1 MKQVIAVAVL
11 LPLPALALQ
20 IPQSAKNGD
29 PRVCNVAFNPDEIV
43 DVTVPAGNTV
53 TLKFG
58 PNERVAYVS
67 VSDSAHLKFFV
78 AEGSNGV
85 WLKATDAMPAQP
97 VSIRTLKEDGTP
109 RDYTLQWT
117 ALDTPPT
124 PASTDRIAL
133 ASAAPTVHVSEEPA
147 RPPRMCYTIRFQYP
161 ADDAAAA
168 AAKWRVAQ
176 ARAKNDA
183 AEIALHQAP
192 PAAVRNVR
200 YVAMGDLQIG
210 PTEIFDDGNTTEL
223 HFPGNMRLPTIY
235 TVAPDGAEAVVGG
248 VTTEDNGVVKV
259 LAPCRSCGCAMA
271 GWCCASSTS
280 PTTPSARGRGPGPP
294 TLTSGGPWALP
305 DERGRRAAACPGVR
319 GQDGQAMGED
329 RDLGGGRCGDCR
341 AGGAD
346 HREHPVPA
354 PLAAAAGGREGVDD
368 GADQPTG
375 PPGAARGGRS
385 PAAKGGHTA
394 ATGGHC
400 AGEQRPRQGV
410 RVANR
415 RLPDQGQCEHGRA
428 DRGQDRGREISA
440 QRIARYPQTAR
451 PMHSRHRWCRPGWT
465 AHGLP
470 SCRTRAG

>member
-11 LPLPALALQ
+11 LPLPAFALQ

-168 AAKWRVAQ
+168 AAKWRAMQ

-192 PAAVRNVR
+192 PAVVRNVR

-248 VTTEDNGVVKV
+248 VTTEDNGVGRDQSAGHIGEPRCPPVYGRIAA
-259 LAPCRSCGCAMA
+259 LAPPDRSQSRRSHRPGARALQCAERQDCVPIQFVGDPCR
-271 GWCCASSTS
+271 TE
-280 PTTPSARGRGPGPP
+280 TRVT
-294 TLTSGGPWALP
+294 
-305 DERGRRAAACPGVR
+305 RAA
-319 GQDGQAMGED
+319 QMH
-329 RDLGGGRCGDCR
+329 RC
-341 AGGAD
+341 
-346 HREHPVPA
+346 
-354 PLAAAAGGREGVDD
+354 
-368 GADQPTG
+368 
-375 PPGAARGGRS
+375 S
-385 PAAKGGHTA
+385 W
-394 ATGGHC
+394 
-400 AGEQRPRQGV
+400 
-410 RVANR
+410 
-415 RLPDQGQCEHGRA
+415 
-428 DRGQDRGREISA
+428 I
-440 QRIARYPQTAR
+440 
-451 PMHSRHRWCRPGWT
+451 
-465 AHGLP
+465 
-470 SCRTRAG
+470 

>member
-168 AAKWRVAQ
+168 AAKWRAMQ

-192 PAAVRNVR
+192 PAVVRNVR

-259 LAPCRSCGCAMA
+259 HGTMPVVRLRDGGLVLCIFNLAYNAVG
-271 GWCCASSTS
+271 T
-280 PTTPSARGRGPGPP
+280 GPG
-294 TLTSGGPWALP
+294 TGTTNP
-305 DERGRRAAACPGVR
+305 DIRRTV
-319 GQDGQAMGED
+319 
-329 RDLGGGRCGDCR
+329 
-341 AGGAD
+341 
-346 HREHPVPA
+346 
-354 PLAAAAGGREGVDD
+354 
-368 GADQPTG
+368 
-375 PPGAARGGRS
+375 GAAR
-385 PAAKGGHTA
+385 
-394 ATGGHC
+394 
-400 AGEQRPRQGV
+400 
-410 RVANR
+410 
-415 RLPDQGQCEHGRA
+415 
-428 DRGQDRGREISA
+428 
-440 QRIARYPQTAR
+440 
-451 PMHSRHRWCRPGWT
+451 
-465 AHGLP
+465 
-470 SCRTRAG
+470 